1 MRFCHTSIVL
11 LITTAVSFAG
21 FKLPSSVF
29 TSNKITEASAKAKEE
44 GKALAFVY
52 TDAGST

>member
-11 LITTAVSFAG
+11 LITTAVSIAG

-29 TSNKITEASAKAKEE
+29 TASKITEASAKAKED